1 MQYFVNSV
9 NYIETNKRKQAMKTH
24 QITLKTRPGQTFE
37 DLINKVSL
45 YADMIVLT
53 TAFFRN
59 NDQEWQTS
67 ITIEV
72 NE

>member
-1 MQYFVNSV
+1 
-9 NYIETNKRKQAMKTH
+9 MKTH

-37 DLINKVSL
+37 DLTKKVNH
-45 YADMIVLT
+45 YADLIVLT

-59 NDQEWQTS
+59 NEQEWQTS

>member
-1 MQYFVNSV
+1 M
-9 NYIETNKRKQAMKTH
+9 TTK
-24 QITLKTRPGQTFE
+24 QITLKTRPGQTFS
-37 DLINKVSL
+37 DLTKKVNH
-45 YADMIVLT
+45 YADFIVLT